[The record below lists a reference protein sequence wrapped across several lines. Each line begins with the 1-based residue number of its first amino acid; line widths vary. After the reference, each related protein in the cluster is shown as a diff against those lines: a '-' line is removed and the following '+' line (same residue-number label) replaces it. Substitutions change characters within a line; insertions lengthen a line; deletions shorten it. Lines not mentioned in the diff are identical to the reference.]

1 MKVIDMHCD
10 TLGGLLSR
18 KEAGNP
24 ASLRRNEFHVD
35 LERMKESHYLVQNF
49 AMFVPL
55 RPAEDP
61 WERMLAMYR
70 IYQEEMERNRDM
82 IAPVLAFSDIARNE
96 AAGKLSALLTVEEGA
111 VCKGQVEKLREL
123 HQMGVRMI
131 TLTWNFVN
139 EIGHPNFN
147 EGLKE
152 KMKAA
157 METWKSLEEGK
168 VQQEQLHLVQQ
179 EQLHMEQQGQ
189 PHMEQQGQPH
199 MAQQGQPHM
208 AQQEQPRQE
217 EWETARL
224 AAQAAYDA
232 YMHTPNLTG
241 GLTEKGKELVAEMEN
256 LGIIPDVS
264 HLSDAGFY
272 NVLAVTKKPF
282 VASHSDARAVCP
294 NVRNMTDDMIAKLS
308 ERGGVMG
315 LNFCADFLEEK
326 PLGEENPGTVAAVV
340 RHAKHI
346 VNVGGIDV
354 LGLGSDYDGI
364 PTHRELPGAQSMG
377 RLWDAFHDAGFS
389 EGELDK
395 IFYGN
400 VLRVYKD
407 TLM

>member
-55 RPAEDP
+55 RPEEDP

-82 IAPVLAFSDIARNE
+82 IAPVLAFSDIAGNE

-168 VQQEQLHLVQQ
+168 VQQEQLHQV
-179 EQLHMEQQGQ
+179 QQGQ

-326 PLGEENPGTVAAVV
+326 PLGEENPGTIAAVV

>member
-18 KEAGNP
+18 REAGNP

-55 RPAEDP
+55 RPEEDP

-82 IAPVLAFSDIARNE
+82 IAPVLAFSDIAGNE

-168 VQQEQLHLVQQ
+168 VQQEQLHQV
-179 EQLHMEQQGQ
+179 
-189 PHMEQQGQPH
+189 
-199 MAQQGQPHM
+199 QQGQPHM

-326 PLGEENPGTVAAVV
+326 PLGEENPGTIAAVV